1 MSLYSDKAT
10 YTFPPLVSEFFSL
23 QKGEEYPIKIK
34 VHPDSLQKERGR
46 GMKKKIMSMTVR
58 QRLIFT
64 FVIVLMI
71 PSMWIGYT
79 SYQTAKQGVQEQMV
93 QNAQNNVTLLSQIV
107 DQVIEGKKKEI
118 DFLSHHIKAGELQA
132 PEQVKARN
140 LLDEYKASQTAL
152 ENVYIGTETGLF
164 MISPNMK
171 MPDGFDPRKR
181 DWYKQ
186 AMQQKG
192 QVIVSEPYLST
203 TGNVVVA
210 IAKATSDQRGVIALD
225 LSLEKLAE
233 IVNKT
238 KIGKAGYPFIADKT
252 RKILVH
258 PKLKAGAELNNPET
272 ARMFFS
278 PSGAFRYMYE
288 EEQKEKEMV
297 YVTNAVTGWKIGG
310 TFYEQEVEDA
320 ANPIFYKTML
330 IILLNVLIG
339 AIIVYFIIRSIA
351 KPLANLVQASEKIS
365 EGDLTQEVQI
375 VRDDELGALA
385 RSFNQMS
392 ASLRSLI
399 MQVRE
404 TAEQVAASSEQLSAS
419 AEQTGKATEHIT
431 ESMQNVA
438 AGSEQQA
445 RQTNDTAQTVHRM
458 TVTVQQ
464 IATNAGQV
472 SESALYT
479 ASISEEGKQAIQNAS
494 QQMETIYG
502 TVQQLDGMVKNLDQH
517 SNLIGNILALIK
529 QIAEQ
534 TNLLALNAAI
544 EAARAGEYGRGFAI
558 VAEEV
563 RKLAEQTVQASGQI
577 EAEIVTIQQETKQV
591 VQSMERGTT
600 EVADGMHAVSI
611 AGQSFEK
618 ILSSVDTVTAQ
629 IQEVSAATSQ
639 LSTNA
644 AQFTRAID
652 EIAAITETTDANVQH
667 VSAAAQEQLASM
679 EEIISSST
687 ALARMAEQLQEIV
700 GKFKV

>member
-1 MSLYSDKAT
+1 
-10 YTFPPLVSEFFSL
+10 
-23 QKGEEYPIKIK
+23 
-34 VHPDSLQKERGR
+34 
-46 GMKKKIMSMTVR
+46 MKKKIMSMTVR
-58 QRLIFT
+58 ARLIFT
-64 FVIVLMI
+64 FAIVLML
-71 PSMWIGYT
+71 PSIWIGYT
-79 SYQTAKQGVQEQMV
+79 SYQTAKQGVEEQMV
-93 QNAQNNVTLLSQIV
+93 QNAQNNVGLVSQVV

-118 DFLSHHIKAGELQA
+118 DFLSRHIKAGELQGSK
-132 PEQVKARN
+132 QVEVRN
-140 LLDEYKASQTAL
+140 LLDRYKASQTAL
-152 ENVYIGTETGLF
+152 ENIYIGTETGLF
-164 MISPNMK
+164 MISPNIK

-192 QVIVSEPYLST
+192 QAIVSEPYLST

-210 IAKATSDQRGVIALD
+210 IAKVTSDQQGVIALD

-238 KIGKAGYPFIADKT
+238 KIGKEGYPFIIDQT
-252 RKILVH
+252 RKIVVH
-258 PKLKAGAELNNPET
+258 PTLKAGTESNNPQT
-272 ARMFFS
+272 DRMFS
-278 PSGAFRYMYE
+278 APSGAFSYMYE
-288 EEQKEKEMV
+288 EEKKEKEMV
-297 YVTNAVTGWKIGG
+297 YETNAVTGWKIAG
-310 TFYEQEVEDA
+310 TFYKQEVVDA

-330 IILLNVLIG
+330 ILLLNIVIG
-339 AIIVYFIIRSIA
+339 AILVYFIIRSIT
-351 KPLANLVQASEKIS
+351 KPLVNLVQVSKKIS

-404 TAEQVAASSEQLSAS
+404 TAEQVAASSEQLNAS

-445 RQTNDTAQTVHRM
+445 RQTNDTAQTVHRV
-458 TVTVQQ
+458 TVVVQQ

-494 QQMETIYG
+494 QQMETIYE
-502 TVQQLDGMVKNLDQH
+502 TVQKLDSMVKNLDQH
-517 SNLIGNILALIK
+517 SNKIGNILALIK

-558 VAEEV
+558 VADEV

-591 VQSMERGTT
+591 VQSMERGTI

-618 ILSSVDTVTAQ
+618 IQSSVDTVTAQ

-652 EIAAITETTDANVQH
+652 EIATITETTDANVQH

>member
-1 MSLYSDKAT
+1 
-10 YTFPPLVSEFFSL
+10 
-23 QKGEEYPIKIK
+23 
-34 VHPDSLQKERGR
+34 
-46 GMKKKIMSMTVR
+46 MKKKIMSMTVR
-58 QRLIFT
+58 ARLIFT
-64 FVIVLMI
+64 FAIVLML
-71 PSMWIGYT
+71 PSIWIGYT
-79 SYQTAKQGVQEQMV
+79 SYQTAKQGVEEQMV
-93 QNAQNNVTLLSQIV
+93 QNAQNNVGLVSQVV

-118 DFLSHHIKAGELQA
+118 DFLSRHIKAGELQG
-132 PEQVKARN
+132 PKQVEVRN
-140 LLDEYKASQTAL
+140 LLDRYKASQTAL
-152 ENVYIGTETGLF
+152 ENIYIGTETGLF
-164 MISPNMK
+164 MISPNIK

-186 AMQQKG
+186 AMKQKG
-192 QVIVSEPYLST
+192 QAIVSEPYLST

-210 IAKATSDQRGVIALD
+210 IAKVTSDQQGVIALD
-225 LSLEKLAE
+225 LSLEKIAE

-238 KIGKAGYPFIADKT
+238 KIGKEGYPFIIDQT
-252 RKILVH
+252 RKIVVH
-258 PKLKAGAELNNPET
+258 PTLKAGTESNNPQT
-272 ARMFFS
+272 DRMFS
-278 PSGAFRYMYE
+278 APSGAFSYMYE
-288 EEQKEKEMV
+288 EEKKEKEMV
-297 YVTNAVTGWKIGG
+297 YETNAVTGWKIAG
-310 TFYEQEVEDA
+310 TFYKQEVVDA

-339 AIIVYFIIRSIA
+339 AIIVYFIIRSIT

-404 TAEQVAASSEQLSAS
+404 TAEQVAASSEQLNAS

-438 AGSEQQA
+438 VGSEQQA

-458 TVTVQQ
+458 TVAVQQ
-464 IATNAGQV
+464 IATNAQQV

-494 QQMETIYG
+494 QQMETIHG
-502 TVQQLDGMVKNLDQH
+502 TVQQLDVMVKNLDQH
-517 SNLIGNILALIK
+517 SNQIGSILALIK

-558 VAEEV
+558 VADEV

-591 VQSMERGTT
+591 VQSMERGTI

-618 ILSSVDTVTAQ
+618 IQSSVDTVTAQ

-652 EIAAITETTDANVQH
+652 EIATITETTDANVQH